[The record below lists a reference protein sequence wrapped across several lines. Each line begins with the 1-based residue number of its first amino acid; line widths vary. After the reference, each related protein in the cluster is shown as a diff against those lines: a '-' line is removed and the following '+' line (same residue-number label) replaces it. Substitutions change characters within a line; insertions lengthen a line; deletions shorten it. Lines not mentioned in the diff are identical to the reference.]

1 MQGQNTSVVKKPFGK
16 EYMLRMFL
24 GDSVMPSFREMKD
37 KGYIPQKTYLK
48 LMIGGGL
55 SLSKVLLT
63 SPGDLKK
70 LRTIHGSVERYIR
83 PNRPYELPSFKKDMK
98 CGITTDRYLRST
110 LYCNPCAPEVVAL
123 AHELGAFQKSDYE
136 FAKAAFEFTKENLD
150 LEICPMN
157 PVEETIRRGTG
168 TCFHLITVFIALC
181 RCAGIK
187 ARYKMF
193 AMNMIK
199 AWYDVLVEADPLVK
213 KWYDSMGYF
222 MIEGEGEAFIDGK
235 WVVSHVGPTA
245 ERQAAAGIPITK
257 FGEDSL
263 GIWFFAIPGT
273 TMYMES
279 IPYGLGGATNLLRRI
294 APGSMERVNISI
306 QHQNTLGKKIIE
318 DAGGKEA
325 YDAMAR
331 KKGRPKAPTVDLSK
345 KKEIIFDEG

>member
-1 MQGQNTSVVKKPFGK
+1 
-16 EYMLRMFL
+16 
-24 GDSVMPSFREMKD
+24 
-37 KGYIPQKTYLK
+37 
-48 LMIGGGL
+48 MIGGGL

-70 LRTIHGSVERYIR
+70 LRTIHGSAERYTR
-83 PNRPYELPSFKKDMK
+83 PKRPYELSVYKEGMR
-98 CGITTDRYLRST
+98 CGITEERYLRPT
-110 LYCNPCAPEVVAL
+110 LFCNPCAPEVVAL
-123 AHELGAFQKSDYE
+123 AHQLGAFQKSDYE
-136 FAKAAFEFTKENLD
+136 FAKAAFDFTKENLD
-150 LEICPMN
+150 LEICTMN
-157 PVEETIRRGTG
+157 PVEETITRGTG

-181 RCAGIK
+181 RAAGIK

-199 AWYDVLVEADPLVK
+199 AWYDVLVGADPLVK

-222 MIEGEGEAFIDGK
+222 MIEGEGEAFIDGR
-235 WVVSHVGPTA
+235 WVVAHVGPTA

-279 IPYGLGGATNLLRRI
+279 MPYGLGGATKLLKRI

-306 QHQNTLGKKIIE
+306 QHQNEMGRKIIE

-325 YDAMAR
+325 YDALAR
-331 KKGRPKAPTVDLSK
+331 KKLGPKGPTVQLSK
-345 KKEIIFDEG
+345 KSEIVFGE

>member
-1 MQGQNTSVVKKPFGK
+1 MI
-16 EYMLRMFL
+16 
-24 GDSVMPSFREMKD
+24 SFREMKD
-37 KGYIPQKTYLK
+37 REYIPQKTYLK

-55 SLSKVLLT
+55 SLTKVLLT

-70 LRTIHGSVERYIR
+70 LRTIHGSEERFVR
-83 PNRPYELPSFKKDMK
+83 PKRMYELPPYNARMK
-98 CGITTDRYLRST
+98 CGIAEEKYLRPT
-110 LYCNPCAPEVVAL
+110 LHCNPCAPEVVAL
-123 AHELGAFQKSDYE
+123 AHKLGAFKKSDYE
-136 FAKAAFEFTKENLD
+136 FAKAAFEFTKENLN

-157 PVEETIRRGTG
+157 SVEETIKRGAG

-235 WVVSHVGPTA
+235 WVVAHVGPTA
-245 ERQAAAGIPITK
+245 ERQAAGGIPITK

-263 GIWFFAIPGT
+263 GVWFFAIPGT
-273 TMYMES
+273 IMYMES
-279 IPYGLGGATNLLRRI
+279 IPYGLGGASGLLKRI

-306 QHQNTLGKKIIE
+306 QHQNSMGKKVIK
-318 DAGGKEA
+318 DAGGRDA
-325 YDAMAR
+325 YDASAR
-331 KKGRPKAPTVDLSK
+331 KKLGPKAPMVDLSDK
-345 KKEIIFDEG
+345 KGIVFGE

>member
-1 MQGQNTSVVKKPFGK
+1 
-16 EYMLRMFL
+16 MLLVFL
-24 GDSVMPSFREMKD
+24 GGNTMISLREMKD
-37 KGYIPQKTYLK
+37 RGYIPQKTYLK

-70 LRTIHGSVERYIR
+70 LRTIHGSQERYIR
-83 PNRPYELPSFKKDMK
+83 PKRPYELSPFEEGMR
-98 CGITTDRYLRST
+98 CGVTEEKYLRPT
-110 LYCNPCAPEVVAL
+110 LHCNPCSPEVVAL
-123 AHELGAFQKSDYE
+123 AHTLGAFQKSDYE
-136 FAKAAFEFTKENLD
+136 FAKAAFEFTKEKLD

-181 RCAGIK
+181 RSAGIK

-199 AWYDVLVEADPLVK
+199 AWYDVLVGADPLVK

-235 WVVSHVGPTA
+235 WVVAHVGPTA
-245 ERQAAAGIPITK
+245 ERQAAGGIPITK

-279 IPYGLGGATNLLRRI
+279 IPYGLGGSTNLLKRI

-306 QHQNTLGKKIIE
+306 QHQNQMGKKIIK
-318 DAGGKEA
+318 DAGGKEL
-325 YDAMAR
+325 YDALAR
-331 KKGRPKAPTVDLSK
+331 KKLGPKAPTVDLTK
-345 KKEIIFDEG
+345 KKEIVFGE

>member
-1 MQGQNTSVVKKPFGK
+1 
-16 EYMLRMFL
+16 MLLVFL
-24 GDSVMPSFREMKD
+24 GIIIMVGLREIKD

-55 SLSKVLLT
+55 SLTKVLLT

-70 LRTIHGSVERYIR
+70 LRTIHGSAERYIR
-83 PNRPYELPSFKKDMK
+83 PKRPYDLPVYKEDMR
-98 CGITTDRYLRST
+98 CGTTKEKYLRPT
-110 LYCNPCAPEVVAL
+110 LHCNPCAPEVVAL
-123 AHELGAFQKSDYE
+123 AHHLGAFQKSDYE
-136 FAKAAFEFTKENLD
+136 FAEAAFEFTKENLD
-150 LEICPMN
+150 LEICAMD

-181 RCAGIK
+181 RAAGIK

-199 AWYDVLVEADPLVK
+199 AWYDAVVEADPLVK

-235 WVVSHVGPTA
+235 WVVAHVGPTA
-245 ERQAAAGIPITK
+245 ERQAAAGIPLTK

-263 GIWFFAIPGT
+263 GVWFFAIPGT

-279 IPYGLGGATNLLRRI
+279 IPYGLGGATNLLKKI

-306 QHQNTLGKKIIE
+306 QYQNKMGKKIID

-325 YDAMAR
+325 YDTMAR
-331 KKGRPKAPTVDLSK
+331 KKLGPKAPTMDLSK
-345 KKEIIFDEG
+345 RDEIIFGE

>member
-1 MQGQNTSVVKKPFGK
+1 
-16 EYMLRMFL
+16 MFL
-24 GDSVMPSFREMKD
+24 GKIYMHSFREMKD
-37 KGYIPQKTYLK
+37 RGYIPQKTYLK

-63 SPGDLKK
+63 SPRDLKK
-70 LRTIHGSVERYIR
+70 LRTIHGSEERYLR
-83 PNRPYELPSFKKDMK
+83 PTRPYELPPFTQDMR
-98 CGITTDRYLRST
+98 CGMTEERYLRQT
-110 LYCNPCAPEVVAL
+110 LYCNPCAPDVVAL

-150 LEICPMN
+150 LEICTMN

-181 RCAGIK
+181 RAAGIK

-235 WVVSHVGPTA
+235 WVVAHVGPTA

-273 TMYMES
+273 IMYMES
-279 IPYGLGGATNLLRRI
+279 IPYGLGGATNLLKKI

-306 QHQNTLGKKIIE
+306 QRQNKLGRKIIN

-331 KKGRPKAPTVDLSK
+331 KKLTPKAPTVDLSR
-345 KKEIIFDEG
+345 KKEIEFTEE

>member
-1 MQGQNTSVVKKPFGK
+1 
-16 EYMLRMFL
+16 MFL
-24 GDSVMPSFREMKD
+24 GKIYMHSFREMKD
-37 KGYIPQKTYLK
+37 RGYIPQKTYLK

-63 SPGDLKK
+63 SPRDLKK
-70 LRTIHGSVERYIR
+70 LRTIHGSEERYLR
-83 PNRPYELPSFKKDMK
+83 PTRPYELPPFTQDMR
-98 CGITTDRYLRST
+98 CGMTEERYLRQT
-110 LYCNPCAPEVVAL
+110 LYCNPCAPDVVAL

-150 LEICPMN
+150 LEICTMN

-181 RCAGIK
+181 RAAGIK

-235 WVVSHVGPTA
+235 WVVAHVGPTA

-273 TMYMES
+273 IMYMES
-279 IPYGLGGATNLLRRI
+279 IPYGLGGATNLLKKI

-306 QHQNTLGKKIIE
+306 QRQNKLGRKIIN

-331 KKGRPKAPTVDLSK
+331 KKLAPKAPTIDLSK
-345 KKEIIFDEG
+345 KKEIVFSEE

>member
-1 MQGQNTSVVKKPFGK
+1 MV
-16 EYMLRMFL
+16 
-24 GDSVMPSFREMKD
+24 SFQEMKD

-70 LRTIHGSVERYIR
+70 LRTIHGSEERYIR
-83 PNRPYELPSFKKDMK
+83 PKRPYELPPFKEGMR
-98 CGITTDRYLRST
+98 CGVTDEKYLRQT

-123 AHELGAFQKSDYE
+123 AHHLGAFQKSDYE

-157 PVEETIRRGTG
+157 PVEETIQRGAG

-235 WVVSHVGPTA
+235 WVVAHVGPTA
-245 ERQAAAGIPITK
+245 ERQAAANIPITK

-263 GIWFFAIPGT
+263 GVWFFALPGT
-273 TMYMES
+273 IMYMES
-279 IPYGLGGATNLLRRI
+279 IPYGLGGSTNLLKKI

-306 QHQNTLGKKIIE
+306 QHQNKMGKKIIE

-325 YDAMAR
+325 YDAHSTEETRA
-331 KKGRPKAPTVDLSK
+331 KSTNH
-345 KKEIIFDEG
+345 